1 MDQSVGGWSMQETT
15 QREQCSES
23 REQKDGRRGGK
34 SQTEGKDEEKC
45 IYSRKAGSNPVQ
57 RMRTSEIR

>member
-1 MDQSVGGWSMQETT
+1 MQETT

-34 SQTEGKDEEKC
+34 PQTEGKTKRNASTLGRRDQTP
-45 IYSRKAGSNPVQ
+45 SSA
-57 RMRTSEIR
+57 

>member
-1 MDQSVGGWSMQETT
+1 MQETT
-15 QREQCSES
+15 QREQRSES

-34 SQTEGKDEEKC
+34 PQTEGKDEEKC